1 MRKKYLSIIIGALI
15 ISISI
20 GAYTYVNYKIDHSKG
35 MTNIIKKNRY
45 DASKEVNEA
54 LKSFD
59 ITKKSEVITN
69 IDTQSNIVSLSFEG
83 IKNKDTMEKV
93 VDLLD
98 KYNIKATFFIPGIKA
113 AEDSSIVKMIKE
125 GGHDIG
131 NGTLSGNNN
140 MENLSKE
147 DLILDFSTTNKILKS
162 ITDKEVELLKC
173 NSIMN
178 NENVLASAFAS
189 GNKYVVSTDHYLSYQ
204 SFKNY
209 EQAYGYIKNLSNGTI
224 VSIKLDGV
232 LNDFEY
238 NKEIVEEKPAID
250 KQAGI
255 KENKEDKEDKE
266 DERTITEIVEWVLK
280 AIKEQEKV
288 AVKLKEFPSIKKYNE
303 LNNIGIYNDG
313 PLNNDKLSG
322 TIIENMNNS
331 NDSSSGKYEDNKN
344 NVDKIDFKELI
355 DKNNGMLS
363 TIVSRFYTTQE
374 ALSYTFRGLSNENVL
389 DNVLASLDK
398 YNAKGT
404 FFVTKNEII
413 NYPDRI
419 KKIVGAGHEIGN
431 GGITVSSDLL
441 NKTNEE
447 ICKEIYEVDKLL
459 KEKGIYTNSYMS
471 GYGYS
476 NSKVQEA
483 ISTINKIKGLEN
495 YELITYTK
503 APIISKYKDMNA
515 DQIIKDYFNVNSYVS
530 LSKGEI
536 VYFRLDSDLFKDNTV
551 ISNLIEIL
559 TENYVKNGYVHKYN
573 KELQTYYLST
583 KPLNYSIVP
592 LKDIQSNFESQSNF
606 GRYNILTNIKSMEM
620 KSYDEALKMIK
631 TNYIGNEDVNLEDF
645 SDDEKLNIDKT
656 GTIDTNG
663 ESVIFFTFD
672 DWGGDPIVNEILN
685 VLNKHNVKA
694 GFFTIS
700 KYVDINSGISNINPN
715 LLRTIA
721 LNGHDIGSHN
731 YNHELLDTNKAELEK
746 SLIKSY
752 DVMSNVIGDLDSLRQ
767 YFRPPTLLLKKEG
780 LAAVFESGYKYTI
793 SGNISTHDYESTS
806 SQEILDAIE
815 PGLVEGRGNII
826 VMHMNNQSY
835 YTAEALDKFLTN
847 NENGVYG
854 RKYKIAK
861 LSDYLEQ

>member
-255 KENKEDKEDKE
+255 KENKEDKE

>member
-20 GAYTYVNYKIDHSKG
+20 GAYTYVNNKIDHSKG
-35 MTNIIKKNRY
+35 MTNVIKKNKY

-54 LKSFD
+54 LRSFD

-83 IKNKDTMEKV
+83 IKNKDTMEMV

-140 MENLSKE
+140 MENLLKE

-173 NSIMN
+173 NSTMY

-255 KENKEDKEDKE
+255 KENKVDKE
-266 DERTITEIVEWVLK
+266 DEKTITEIVEWVLK

-303 LNNIGIYNDG
+303 LNNMGIYNDG

-331 NDSSSGKYEDNKN
+331 NDSSSGKYEGNKN
-344 NVDKIDFKELI
+344 NVDKINFKELI
-355 DKNNGMLS
+355 DKNNGKLS
-363 TIVSRFYTTQE
+363 PIVSRFYTTQE
-374 ALSYTFRGLSNENVL
+374 ALSYTFRGLSNESVL

-419 KKIVGAGHEIGN
+419 EKIVGAGHEIGN

-483 ISTINKIKGLEN
+483 ISTIKKIKGLEN

-573 KELQTYYLST
+573 NELQTYYLST

>member
-20 GAYTYVNYKIDHSKG
+20 GAYTYVNYKIDHIKG

-69 IDTQSNIVSLSFEG
+69 INTKSNIISLSFEG
-83 IKNKDTMEKV
+83 INNKETMQQI

-98 KYNIKATFFIPGIKA
+98 KYNVKATFFIPGIKA
-113 AEDSSIVKMIKE
+113 AEDSSIVESIKE

-131 NGTLSGNNN
+131 SGTLSEINN
-140 MENLSKE
+140 MENLPKE
-147 DLILDFSTTNKILKS
+147 DLISDFSTTNKILKT
-162 ITDKEVELLKC
+162 ITYTTPELLKC
-173 NSIMN
+173 NSTIYN
-178 NENVLASAFAS
+178 DNILASAFAA
-189 GNKYVVSTDHYLSYQ
+189 GNKYVVNTDHYLSYQ

-209 EQAYGYIKNLSNGTI
+209 EQAYGYIKGLSNGTI
-224 VSIKLDGV
+224 LSIKLDGV

-238 NKEIVEEKPAID
+238 NKEILEEKPAID
-250 KQAGI
+250 KEAGI
-255 KENKEDKEDKE
+255 KENSVDKEE
-266 DERTITEIVEWVLK
+266 ERNITEIVEWVLK
-280 AIKEQEKV
+280 AIKEQEKL
-288 AVKLKEFPSIKKYNE
+288 AVKIKEFPSIKKHNE
-303 LNNIGIYNDG
+303 L
-313 PLNNDKLSG
+313 LNNNKLNDT
-322 TIIENMNNS
+322 TIGNMNDNNS
-331 NDSSSGKYEDNKN
+331 INSDNYEDNKN
-344 NVDKIDFKELI
+344 NVDEINFKELI
-355 DKNNGMLS
+355 DKNNGMIS
-363 TIVSRFYTTQE
+363 PIVSRFYTTQE
-374 ALSYTFRGLSNENVL
+374 ALSYTFRGVSNEMVL
-389 DNVLASLDK
+389 DKVLASLDK

-413 NYPDRI
+413 NYPDRLE
-419 KKIVGAGHEIGN
+419 KILRHGHEIGN
-431 GGITVSSDLL
+431 GGITVNSNLL
-441 NKTNEE
+441 DKTSEE

-459 KEKGIYTNSYMS
+459 KERSILTNSYMP

-483 ISTINKIKGLEN
+483 ISAISSIKGFEN

>member
-1 MRKKYLSIIIGALI
+1 MKKKYLSIIIGALI

-20 GAYTYVNYKIDHSKG
+20 GAYTYVNYKIDPSKG
-35 MTNIIKKNRY
+35 MTNVIKKNKY

-54 LKSFD
+54 LRSFD

-98 KYNIKATFFIPGIKA
+98 KYNIKATFFVPGIKA

-147 DLILDFSTTNKILKS
+147 DLILEFSTTNKILRS

-173 NSIMN
+173 NSTMY

-255 KENKEDKEDKE
+255 KGNKVDKE

-303 LNNIGIYNDG
+303 LNNMGIYNNG
-313 PLNNDKLSG
+313 PLNNDKLNG

-344 NVDKIDFKELI
+344 DVDKIDFKELI

-363 TIVSRFYTTQE
+363 PIVSRFYTTQE
-374 ALSYTFRGLSNENVL
+374 ALSYTFRGLSNESVL

-419 KKIVGAGHEIGN
+419 EKIVGAGHEIGN

-441 NKTNEE
+441 NKTTEE

-483 ISTINKIKGLEN
+483 ISTINKIKGLES

-583 KPLNYSIVP
+583 KPLNYSVVP

-606 GRYNILTNIKSMEM
+606 GRYNILTNIRSMGM

-694 GFFTIS
+694 GFFAVS

-780 LAAVFESGYKYTI
+780 LAAVFESGYEYAI

-854 RKYKIAK
+854 RKYKVAK

>member
-20 GAYTYVNYKIDHSKG
+20 GAYTYVNYKIDHIKG

-173 NSIMN
+173 NSTMN

-238 NKEIVEEKPAID
+238 NKEIVEENPAID

-255 KENKEDKEDKE
+255 KENKEDKE

-313 PLNNDKLSG
+313 LLNNDKLSG

-419 KKIVGAGHEIGN
+419 EKIVGAGHEIGN

>member
-20 GAYTYVNYKIDHSKG
+20 GAYTYVNYKIDHIKG

-173 NSIMN
+173 NSTMN

-238 NKEIVEEKPAID
+238 NKEIVEENPAID

-255 KENKEDKEDKE
+255 KENKEDKE

-419 KKIVGAGHEIGN
+419 EKIVGAGHEIGN

-752 DVMSNVIGDLDSLRQ
+752 DVMSNVMGDLDSLRQ

>member
-173 NSIMN
+173 NSTMN

-255 KENKEDKEDKE
+255 KENKEDKED
-266 DERTITEIVEWVLK
+266 ERTITEIVEWVLK

-331 NDSSSGKYEDNKN
+331 NDSSGKYEDNKN

-419 KKIVGAGHEIGN
+419 EKIVGAGHEIGN

-645 SDDEKLNIDKT
+645 SDDEKINIDKT

>member
-20 GAYTYVNYKIDHSKG
+20 GAYTYVNYKIDHIKG

-173 NSIMN
+173 NSTMN

-238 NKEIVEEKPAID
+238 NKEIVEENPAID

-255 KENKEDKEDKE
+255 KENKEDKE

-374 ALSYTFRGLSNENVL
+374 ALSYKFRGLSNENVL

-419 KKIVGAGHEIGN
+419 EKIVGAGHEIGN

-752 DVMSNVIGDLDSLRQ
+752 DVMSNVMGDLDSLRQ

>member
-20 GAYTYVNYKIDHSKG
+20 GAYTYVNYKIDHIKG

-173 NSIMN
+173 NSTMN

-238 NKEIVEEKPAID
+238 NKEIVEENPAID

-255 KENKEDKEDKE
+255 KENKEDKE

-419 KKIVGAGHEIGN
+419 EKIVGAGHEIGN

-672 DWGGDPIVNEILN
+672 DWGGDPIINEILD

-694 GFFTIS
+694 SFFTIAR
-700 KYVDINSGISNINPN
+700 YVDVNSGLSNINPN

-731 YNHELLDTNKAELEK
+731 YNHELLNTNKADLEN

-752 DVMSNVIGDLDSLRQ
+752 DVISSVIGDLDSLRQ
-767 YFRPPTLLLKKEG
+767 YFRPPTLLLKKSG
-780 LAAVFESGYKYTI
+780 LEAVFESGYKYSI

-806 SQEILDAIE
+806 PQEILDSIE
-815 PGLVEGRGNII
+815 SEVVEGQGNIVI
-826 VMHMNNQSY
+826 MHMNNQSY
-835 YTAEALDKFLTN
+835 YTAEALDQFLTN
-847 NENGVYG
+847 NENGIYG
-854 RKYKIAK
+854 TKYKIAK
-861 LSDYLEQ
+861 LSDYLEK

>member
-173 NSIMN
+173 NSTMN

-255 KENKEDKEDKE
+255 KENKEDKED
-266 DERTITEIVEWVLK
+266 ERTITEIVEWVLK

-331 NDSSSGKYEDNKN
+331 NDSSGKYEDNKN

-419 KKIVGAGHEIGN
+419 EKIVGAGHEIGN

>member
-20 GAYTYVNYKIDHSKG
+20 GAYTYVNYKIDHIKG

-173 NSIMN
+173 NSTMN

-238 NKEIVEEKPAID
+238 NKEIVEENPAID

-255 KENKEDKEDKE
+255 KENKEDKE

-419 KKIVGAGHEIGN
+419 EKIVGAGHEIGN

-752 DVMSNVIGDLDSLRQ
+752 DVMSNVIEDLDSLRQ

>member
-173 NSIMN
+173 NSTMN

-255 KENKEDKEDKE
+255 KENKEDKE

-419 KKIVGAGHEIGN
+419 EKIVGAGHEIGN

>member
-173 NSIMN
+173 NSTMN

-255 KENKEDKEDKE
+255 KEDKE

-331 NDSSSGKYEDNKN
+331 NDSSGKYEDNKN

-419 KKIVGAGHEIGN
+419 EKIVGAGHEIGN

>member
-20 GAYTYVNYKIDHSKG
+20 GAYTYVNYKIDHIKG

-255 KENKEDKEDKE
+255 KENKEDKE

>member
-1 MRKKYLSIIIGALI
+1 
-15 ISISI
+15 
-20 GAYTYVNYKIDHSKG
+20 
-35 MTNIIKKNRY
+35 
-45 DASKEVNEA
+45 
-54 LKSFD
+54 
-59 ITKKSEVITN
+59 
-69 IDTQSNIVSLSFEG
+69 
-83 IKNKDTMEKV
+83 MEKV

-173 NSIMN
+173 NSTMN

-238 NKEIVEEKPAID
+238 NKEIVEENPAID

-255 KENKEDKEDKE
+255 KENKEDKE

-419 KKIVGAGHEIGN
+419 EKIVGAGHEIGN

-835 YTAEALDKFLTN
+835 YTAEALDKFITN

>member
-20 GAYTYVNYKIDHSKG
+20 GAYTYVNYKIDHIKG

-173 NSIMN
+173 NSTMN

-238 NKEIVEEKPAID
+238 NKEIVEENPAID

-255 KENKEDKEDKE
+255 KENKEDKE

-374 ALSYTFRGLSNENVL
+374 ALSYTFRGLSNEKVL
-389 DNVLASLDK
+389 DNVLESLDK
-398 YNAKGT
+398 YNARGT
-404 FFVTKNEII
+404 FFVTKKEII
-413 NYPDRI
+413 EYPDRLE
-419 KKIVGAGHEIGN
+419 KIINAGHEIGN
-431 GGITVSSDLL
+431 GGITVSSNLL
-441 NKTNEE
+441 DKTTEE

-459 KEKGIYTNSYMS
+459 KEKGIVTNSYMA

-483 ISTINKIKGLEN
+483 VSTINNIKGLEN

-503 APIISKYKDMNA
+503 APIIHKYKDMNS
-515 DQIIKDYFNVNSYVS
+515 DEIIEDYFNINSYVS

-536 VYFRLDSDLFKDNTV
+536 VYFRLDSDLFKDDYV
-551 ISNLIEIL
+551 ISSLIEKL
-559 TENYVKNGYVHKYN
+559 TDNYVKNGYAYKYN
-573 KELQTYYLST
+573 KESQEYYLVK
-583 KPLNYSIVP
+583 KPLNYSVVTIS
-592 LKDIQSNFESQSNF
+592 DIQSNFESNYNF
-606 GRYNILTNIKSMEM
+606 GRYNVITNIRSMEM
-620 KSYDEALKMIK
+620 RSYEEALKMVK
-631 TNYIGNEDVNLEDF
+631 TNYIGNKDVILHDF
-645 SDDEKLNIDKT
+645 SEEETLDINTT

-672 DWGGDPIVNEILN
+672 DWGGDPIINEILD

-694 GFFTIS
+694 SFFTIAR
-700 KYVDINSGISNINPN
+700 YVDVNSGLSNINPN

-731 YNHELLDTNKAELEK
+731 YNHELLNTNKADLEN

-752 DVMSNVIGDLDSLRQ
+752 DVMSSVIGDLDSLRQ
-767 YFRPPTLLLKKEG
+767 YFRPPTLLLKKSG
-780 LAAVFESGYKYTI
+780 LEAVFESGYKYSI

-806 SQEILDAIE
+806 PQEILDSIE
-815 PGLVEGRGNII
+815 SEVVEGQGNIVI
-826 VMHMNNQSY
+826 MHMNNQSY
-835 YTAEALDKFLTN
+835 YTAEALDQFLTN
-847 NENGVYG
+847 NENGIYG
-854 RKYKIAK
+854 TKYKIAK
-861 LSDYLEQ
+861 LSDYLEK

>member
-503 APIISKYKDMNA
+503 APIISKYRDMNA

>member
-1 MRKKYLSIIIGALI
+1 MKKKYLSIIIGALI

-20 GAYTYVNYKIDHSKG
+20 GAYTYVNYKIDPSKG
-35 MTNIIKKNRY
+35 MTNVIKKNKY

-54 LKSFD
+54 LRSFD

-113 AEDSSIVKMIKE
+113 AEDSSVVKIIKE

-131 NGTLSGNNN
+131 NGTLSGNSS

-147 DLILDFSTTNKILKS
+147 DLILEFSTTNKILKS

-173 NSIMN
+173 NSTIY
-178 NENVLASAFAS
+178 NENVLASSFAS

-209 EQAYGYIKNLSNGTI
+209 EQAYGYIKNISNGI
-224 VSIKLDGV
+224 ILSIKLDGV

-255 KENKEDKEDKE
+255 KENEVDKE

-303 LNNIGIYNDG
+303 LNNMGIYNNG
-313 PLNNDKLSG
+313 PLNNDKLNDT
-322 TIIENMNNS
+322 TIGNMNNS
-331 NDSSSGKYEDNKN
+331 NDISSGNYEDNKN

-355 DKNNGMLS
+355 DENNGMLS
-363 TIVSRFYTTQE
+363 PIVSRFYTTQE
-374 ALSYTFRGLSNENVL
+374 ALSYTFRGLSDESVL

-398 YNAKGT
+398 YNSKGT
-404 FFVTKNEII
+404 FFVTKNEIL
-413 NYPDRI
+413 NYFDRI
-419 KKIVGAGHEIGN
+419 EKIVRAGHEIGN

-441 NKTNEE
+441 NETTEE

-495 YELITYTK
+495 YELIAYTK

-583 KPLNYSIVP
+583 KPLNYSVVP

-606 GRYNILTNIKSMEM
+606 GRYNILTNIRSMEM

-694 GFFTIS
+694 GFFAIS

>member
-20 GAYTYVNYKIDHSKG
+20 GAYTYVNYKIDHIKG

-173 NSIMN
+173 NSTMN

-238 NKEIVEEKPAID
+238 NKEIVEENPAID

-255 KENKEDKEDKE
+255 KENKEDKE

-419 KKIVGAGHEIGN
+419 EKIVGAGHEIGN

-731 YNHELLDTNKAELEK
+731 YNHELLDTNKAELGK

-815 PGLVEGRGNII
+815 PGLVERRGNII

>member
-1 MRKKYLSIIIGALI
+1 
-15 ISISI
+15 
-20 GAYTYVNYKIDHSKG
+20 
-35 MTNIIKKNRY
+35 
-45 DASKEVNEA
+45 
-54 LKSFD
+54 
-59 ITKKSEVITN
+59 
-69 IDTQSNIVSLSFEG
+69 
-83 IKNKDTMEKV
+83 MEKIL
-93 VDLLD
+93 DLLE
-98 KYNIKATFFIPGIKA
+98 KYNVRATFFIPGVEA
-113 AEDSSIVKMIKE
+113 AEDSSIVEMIKE

-131 NGTLSGNNN
+131 NGTLSGINN

-147 DLILDFSTTNKILKS
+147 ELILDFATTNKILKS
-162 ITDKEVELLKC
+162 IVDKDIELLKC
-173 NSIMN
+173 NSTVYN
-178 NENVLASAFAS
+178 DNVLAAAFAS

-209 EQAYGYIKNLSNGTI
+209 EQAYGYVKNLSNGTI
-224 VSIKLDGV
+224 LSIKLDGV

-238 NKEIVEEKPAID
+238 NKEIMDNKPAVD

-255 KENKEDKEDKE
+255 KENSVNKE
-266 DERTITEIVEWVLK
+266 DERTIDEIVEWILK
-280 AIKEQEKV
+280 AIKEQERV

-303 LNNIGIYNDG
+303 LNNMGIYNNEL
-313 PLNNDKLSG
+313 LNNDILNGSSM
-322 TIIENMNNS
+322 ENINNS
-331 NDSSSGKYEDNKN
+331 NNINSGNYEDNKN
-344 NVDKIDFKELI
+344 DVDKINFKELI
-355 DKNNGMLS
+355 DKNNGRLS
-363 TIVSRFYTTQE
+363 PIVSRFYTTQE
-374 ALSYTFRGLSNENVL
+374 ALSYTFRGLSNESVL
-389 DNVLASLDK
+389 DNVLESLDK
-398 YNAKGT
+398 CNAKGT

-413 NYPDRI
+413 KYPDRI
-419 KKIVGAGHEIGN
+419 KKIIRAGHEIGN
-431 GGITVSSDLL
+431 GGITVSSNLL
-441 NKTNEE
+441 DKTIEE

-476 NSKVQEA
+476 NSKVQES
-483 ISTINKIKGLEN
+483 ISIINKIEGLEN

-559 TENYVKNGYVHKYN
+559 TDNYVKNGYAHKYN
-573 KELQTYYLST
+573 KELQAYDLVK
-583 KPLNYSIVP
+583 KPLNYSVVE
-592 LKDIQSNFESQSNF
+592 LKDIQSNFE
-606 GRYNILTNIKSMEM
+606 RYNILTNIRPMEM
-620 KSYDEALKMIK
+620 RSYDEALNMMK
-631 TNYIGNEDVNLEDF
+631 TNYIGNKDVNLEDF
-645 SDDEKLNIDKT
+645 SDDEKLNIDKD

-663 ESVIFFTFD
+663 ENVIFFTFD
-672 DWGGDPIVNEILN
+672 DWGGDPIVNEILD

-694 GFFTIS
+694 GFFAIS

-731 YNHELLDTNKAELEK
+731 YNHELLDTNKSELEK

-752 DVMSNVIGDLDSLRQ
+752 DVMSNIIGDLNSLRQ

-780 LAAVFESGYKYTI
+780 LAAVFESGYKYAI

-835 YTAEALDKFLTN
+835 YTAEAIDKFLTN

-854 RKYKIAK
+854 TKYKIAK
-861 LSDYLEQ
+861 LSDYLE

>member
-1 MRKKYLSIIIGALI
+1 
-15 ISISI
+15 
-20 GAYTYVNYKIDHSKG
+20 
-35 MTNIIKKNRY
+35 
-45 DASKEVNEA
+45 
-54 LKSFD
+54 
-59 ITKKSEVITN
+59 
-69 IDTQSNIVSLSFEG
+69 
-83 IKNKDTMEKV
+83 

-98 KYNIKATFFIPGIKA
+98 KYNIKATFFVPGIKA

-147 DLILDFSTTNKILKS
+147 DLILEFSTTNKILRS

-173 NSIMN
+173 NSTMY

-255 KENKEDKEDKE
+255 KGNKVDKE

-303 LNNIGIYNDG
+303 LNNMGIYNNG
-313 PLNNDKLSG
+313 PLNNDKLNG

-344 NVDKIDFKELI
+344 DVDKIDFKELI

-363 TIVSRFYTTQE
+363 PIVSRFYTTQE
-374 ALSYTFRGLSNENVL
+374 ALSYTFRGLSNESVL

-419 KKIVGAGHEIGN
+419 EKIVGAGHEIGN

-441 NKTNEE
+441 NKTTEE

-483 ISTINKIKGLEN
+483 ISTINKIKGLES

-583 KPLNYSIVP
+583 KPLNYSVVP

-606 GRYNILTNIKSMEM
+606 GRYNILTNIRSMEM

-694 GFFTIS
+694 GFFAVS

-780 LAAVFESGYKYTI
+780 LAAVFESGYEYAI

-854 RKYKIAK
+854 RKYKVAK

>member
-93 VDLLD
+93 VDLFD

-173 NSIMN
+173 NSTMN

-255 KENKEDKEDKE
+255 KENKEDKED
-266 DERTITEIVEWVLK
+266 ERTITEIVEWVLK

-331 NDSSSGKYEDNKN
+331 NDSSGKYKDNKN

-419 KKIVGAGHEIGN
+419 EKIVGAGHEIGN

>member
-20 GAYTYVNYKIDHSKG
+20 GAYTYVNYKIDHIKG

-173 NSIMN
+173 NSTMN

-238 NKEIVEEKPAID
+238 NKEIVEENPAID

-255 KENKEDKEDKE
+255 KENKEDKE

-419 KKIVGAGHEIGN
+419 EKIVGAGHEIGN

-483 ISTINKIKGLEN
+483 ISTINRIKGLEN

>member
-173 NSIMN
+173 NSTMN

-255 KENKEDKEDKE
+255 KENKEDKED
-266 DERTITEIVEWVLK
+266 ERTITEIVEWVLK

-331 NDSSSGKYEDNKN
+331 NDSSGKYKDNKN

-419 KKIVGAGHEIGN
+419 EKIVGAGHEIGN

-573 KELQTYYLST
+573 KELQAYYLST

>member
-20 GAYTYVNYKIDHSKG
+20 GAYTYVNYKIDHIKG

-173 NSIMN
+173 NSTMN

-238 NKEIVEEKPAID
+238 NKEIVEENPAID

-255 KENKEDKEDKE
+255 KENKEDKE

-419 KKIVGAGHEIGN
+419 EKIVGAGHEIGN

-663 ESVIFFTFD
+663 ESVIFFHLMI
-672 DWGGDPIVNEILN
+672 G
-685 VLNKHNVKA
+685 A
-694 GFFTIS
+694 GI
-700 KYVDINSGISNINPN
+700 
-715 LLRTIA
+715 
-721 LNGHDIGSHN
+721 
-731 YNHELLDTNKAELEK
+731 
-746 SLIKSY
+746 
-752 DVMSNVIGDLDSLRQ
+752 Q
-767 YFRPPTLLLKKEG
+767 
-780 LAAVFESGYKYTI
+780 
-793 SGNISTHDYESTS
+793 
-806 SQEILDAIE
+806 
-815 PGLVEGRGNII
+815 
-826 VMHMNNQSY
+826 
-835 YTAEALDKFLTN
+835 
-847 NENGVYG
+847 
-854 RKYKIAK
+854 
-861 LSDYLEQ
+861 

>member
-20 GAYTYVNYKIDHSKG
+20 GAYTYVNYKIDHIKG

-173 NSIMN
+173 NSTMN

-255 KENKEDKEDKE
+255 KENKEDKED
-266 DERTITEIVEWVLK
+266 ERTITEIVEWVLK

-331 NDSSSGKYEDNKN
+331 NDSSGKYEDNKN

-419 KKIVGAGHEIGN
+419 EKIVGAGHEIGN

-515 DQIIKDYFNVNSYVS
+515 DQIIKDYLNVNSYVS

>member
-20 GAYTYVNYKIDHSKG
+20 GAYTYVNYKIDHIKG
-35 MTNIIKKNRY
+35 MTNYYKKNRY

-173 NSIMN
+173 NSTMN

-238 NKEIVEEKPAID
+238 NKEIVEENPAID

-255 KENKEDKEDKE
+255 KENKEDKE

-419 KKIVGAGHEIGN
+419 EKIVGAGHEIGN

>member
-20 GAYTYVNYKIDHSKG
+20 GAYTYVNYKIDHIKG

-173 NSIMN
+173 NSTMN

-238 NKEIVEEKPAID
+238 NKEIVEENPAID

-255 KENKEDKEDKE
+255 KENKEDKE

-331 NDSSSGKYEDNKN
+331 NDSSSGKYEYNKN

-419 KKIVGAGHEIGN
+419 EKIVGAGHEIGN

-806 SQEILDAIE
+806 SQEILDSIE
-815 PGLVEGRGNII
+815 SEVVEGQGNIVI
-826 VMHMNNQSY
+826 MHMNNQSY

-847 NENGVYG
+847 NENGIYG
-854 RKYKIAK
+854 TKYKIAK
-861 LSDYLEQ
+861 LSDYLEK

>member
-173 NSIMN
+173 NSTMN

-255 KENKEDKEDKE
+255 KENKEDKE

>member
-20 GAYTYVNYKIDHSKG
+20 GAYTYVNYKIDHIKG

-173 NSIMN
+173 NSTMN

-238 NKEIVEEKPAID
+238 NKEIVEENPAID

-255 KENKEDKEDKE
+255 KENKE

-419 KKIVGAGHEIGN
+419 EKIVGAGHEIGN

>member
-20 GAYTYVNYKIDHSKG
+20 GAYTYVNYKIDHIKG

-173 NSIMN
+173 NSTMN

-419 KKIVGAGHEIGN
+419 EKIVGAGHEIGN

>member
-173 NSIMN
+173 NSTMN

-255 KENKEDKEDKE
+255 KENKEDKED
-266 DERTITEIVEWVLK
+266 ERTITEIVEWVLK

-331 NDSSSGKYEDNKN
+331 NDSSGKYKDNKN

-419 KKIVGAGHEIGN
+419 EKIVGAGHEIGN

-815 PGLVEGRGNII
+815 SGLVEGRGNII

>member
-20 GAYTYVNYKIDHSKG
+20 GAYTYVNYKIDHIKG

-173 NSIMN
+173 NSTMN

-238 NKEIVEEKPAID
+238 NKEIVEENPAID

-255 KENKEDKEDKE
+255 KENKEDKE

-419 KKIVGAGHEIGN
+419 EKIVGAGHEIGN

-672 DWGGDPIVNEILN
+672 DWGGDPIINEILD

-694 GFFTIS
+694 SFFTIAR
-700 KYVDINSGISNINPN
+700 YVDVNSGLSNINPN

-731 YNHELLDTNKAELEK
+731 YNHELLNTNKADLEN
-746 SLIKSY
+746 SLIKS
-752 DVMSNVIGDLDSLRQ
+752 SVIGDLDSLRQ
-767 YFRPPTLLLKKEG
+767 YFRPPTLLLKKSG
-780 LAAVFESGYKYTI
+780 LEAVFESGYKYSI

-806 SQEILDAIE
+806 PQEILDSIE
-815 PGLVEGRGNII
+815 SEVVEGQGNIVI
-826 VMHMNNQSY
+826 MHMNNQSY
-835 YTAEALDKFLTN
+835 YTAEALDQFLTN
-847 NENGVYG
+847 NENGIYG
-854 RKYKIAK
+854 TKYKIAK
-861 LSDYLEQ
+861 LSDYLEK

>member
-20 GAYTYVNYKIDHSKG
+20 GAYTYVNYKIDHIKG

-173 NSIMN
+173 NSTMN

-238 NKEIVEEKPAID
+238 NKEIVEENPAID

-255 KENKEDKEDKE
+255 KENKEDKE

-419 KKIVGAGHEIGN
+419 EKIVGAGHEIGN

-815 PGLVEGRGNII
+815 PGLVERRGNII

>member
-1 MRKKYLSIIIGALI
+1 M
-15 ISISI
+15 
-20 GAYTYVNYKIDHSKG
+20 
-35 MTNIIKKNRY
+35 
-45 DASKEVNEA
+45 
-54 LKSFD
+54 
-59 ITKKSEVITN
+59 
-69 IDTQSNIVSLSFEG
+69 
-83 IKNKDTMEKV
+83 
-93 VDLLD
+93 DLLD

-173 NSIMN
+173 NSTMN

-238 NKEIVEEKPAID
+238 NKEIVEENPAID

-255 KENKEDKEDKE
+255 KENKEDKE

-419 KKIVGAGHEIGN
+419 EKIVGAGHEIGN